1 MKTKKRV
8 VFNMLIRPDLKAALL
23 RESKLRGRS
32 MASLTEEAVEK
43 VYCKKPKTK

>member
-8 VFNMLIRPDLKAALL
+8 VFNMLIRPDLKATLL
-23 RESKLRGRS
+23 RESKRTGRS

-43 VYCKKPKTK
+43 CYCKKQKSK